1 MLVSG
6 TRLDIGD
13 HSVEVL
19 ADPGSLGDRYLLR
32 IEADPGGPGIRGDF
46 PHLHPRLVET
56 FTCVS
61 GSMIARVGRTTTD
74 VAVGEKVEVMPGQ
87 VHGFLNTGTDQL
99 VVESEVIFPDG
110 YDASRDLMHFAAIY
124 DRLRRQGPVNRRTP
138 EPPLLQM
145 AVLAHDWRAVMI
157 QPGIAGALMPALALV
172 GKLAGYRSQPFG
184 KDGNNGA

>member
-19 ADPGSLGDRYLLR
+19 ADPGSLGDRYLLQ

-46 PHLHPRLVET
+46 PHRHPSLAET

-61 GSMIARVGRTTTD
+61 GSMIARVGRTTGE
-74 VAVGEKVEVMPGQ
+74 VAVGEKIEVRPGQ
-87 VHGFLNTGTDQL
+87 VHGFLNAGADQL
-99 VVESEVIFPDG
+99 VVHSEVIFPEG
-110 YDASRDLMHFAAIY
+110 YDAGRDLMHFAQIY
-124 DRLRRQGPVNRRTP
+124 DRLRRERSNQKRA

-145 AVLAHDWRAVMI
+145 AVLAHEWRSVI
-157 QPGIAGALMPALALV
+157 KQPGIAGVLMPALAMV
-172 GKLAGYRSQPFG
+172 GRLAGYRSQPSEENRTSSG
-184 KDGNNGA
+184 